1 MALTWLIRHGQ
12 SAANAGERTEAPDAI
27 PLTRLGDAQ
36 ALAVA
41 EALERAPGLIA
52 VSPYLRA
59 RRTAEPTQRR
69 FPHVPVETWPVH
81 EFSFLSPAR
90 CVNTTRVD
98 RWPMVVDY
106 WRRADP
112 DHVDGEGAES
122 YAAFAARARETL
134 RRLAD
139 EKRTP
144 VAVFAHEQL
153 ILRVIWEIV
162 AAPAVADAA
171 DMRAF
176 GRFQDTVQV
185 DNAARLELERH
196 GDSWLW
202 RLSPA
207 PRVPRK

>member
-1 MALTWLIRHGQ
+1 MAITWLIRHGQ
-12 SAANAGERTEAPDAI
+12 SAGNAGERTEHPHDI
-27 PLTRLGDAQ
+27 PLTRLGEAQ

-41 EALERAPGLIA
+41 EAFERPPGLIA
-52 VSPYLRA
+52 VSKYLRA
-59 RRTAEPTQRR
+59 QKTAEPTQRR

-81 EFSFLSPAR
+81 EFSFLSPSR
-90 CVNTTRVD
+90 CMNTTRVD
-98 RWPMVVDY
+98 RWPMVVEY

-112 DHVDGEGAES
+112 HHVDGEDAES
-122 YAAFAARARETL
+122 YASFVARAKETL

-144 VAVFAHEQL
+144 VALFAHEQL

-162 AAPAVADAA
+162 AAPAEPDAA

-176 GRFQDTVQV
+176 GRFHETVQV

-202 RLSPA
+202 RLSPPA
-207 PRVPRK
+207 KVPRR